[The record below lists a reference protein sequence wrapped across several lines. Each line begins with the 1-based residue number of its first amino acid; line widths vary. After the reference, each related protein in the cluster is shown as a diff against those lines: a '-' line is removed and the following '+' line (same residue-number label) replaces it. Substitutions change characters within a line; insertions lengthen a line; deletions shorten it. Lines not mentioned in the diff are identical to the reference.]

1 MFRKKEKDQPKNCD
15 ELGLRL
21 QADQFARK
29 LLMPEEAFRDI
40 YKHIKN
46 TEKLVEIWQVPAEQI
61 DLRIVE
67 LGLIDEQP
75 KENTRKARRKD

>member
-1 MFRKKEKDQPKNCD
+1 MFKKKTKTKNCE

-21 QADQFARK
+21 QADQFARQ

-46 TEKLVEIWQVPAEQI
+46 TDMLVEIFAVPAEQI

-67 LGLIDEQP
+67 LGLISHETDQTA
-75 KENTRKARRKD
+75 NRI